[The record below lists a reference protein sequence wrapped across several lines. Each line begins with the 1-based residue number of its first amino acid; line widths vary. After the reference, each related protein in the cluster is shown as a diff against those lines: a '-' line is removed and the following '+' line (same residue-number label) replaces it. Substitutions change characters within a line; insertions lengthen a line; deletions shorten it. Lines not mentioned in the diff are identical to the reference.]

1 MANDAPHA
9 AETPEQT
16 VERMRRALE
25 FIKEL
30 AGECLG
36 NGDAP
41 VGTAAEVGFRHI
53 FRRATET
60 L

>member
-1 MANDAPHA
+1 MSDEAQRA

-16 VERMRRALE
+16 IERMRRSLE

-30 AGECLG
+30 AGECLE

-41 VGTAAEVGFRHI
+41 VGTGAEVAFRHI
-53 FRRATET
+53 LRRANET

>member
-1 MANDAPHA
+1 VANEAQRA

-16 VERMRRALE
+16 VERMRHALE

-30 AGECLG
+30 ATECLG
-36 NGDAP
+36 NGDARI
-41 VGTAAEVGFRHI
+41 GTGAEIGFRHI
-53 FRRATET
+53 LRRANET